1 MTTRFKWLPDVGNSL
16 RDDGAAGVHVPE
28 GDWISG
34 VPGGA
39 LIPSAWW
46 DGSVRAGLPAPAAPW
61 QIRPIPAGLWLF
73 RGRPS
78 VREAEVVV
86 RIPADPARLGL
97 VVGAAEPNPGIFDA
111 ISHVLAGLP
120 GDGPR
125 AVRIFLPF
133 VTPEAGRSLARDHRL
148 DLVAA
153 PAGLRFRGG
162 IAGVC
167 AAGAAGPEGFW
178 QWYRTRS
185 GDLPQPCGAIYPQ
198 PGWEAGLVGH
208 SAFGMRSAAVAGR
221 IPAGFALRP
230 LGPIDSGFARFAAE
244 VPADSE
250 RLRVVVQGNGFDP
263 LLMAAC
269 RELLD
274 ALPLA
279 ATRHVQLVW
288 PYAGARESSVPLRE
302 LAALLDAPVV
312 APAAGITLHPNGHDL
327 MAAHEGARWGTGS
340 GSHPIGTRCRT
351 VRCPRHRAGDRSSV
365 SGSPPC
371 PREFRPHRPPP
382 VSTCAA
388 RGAPAWKRWQA
399 PSRPNAEVSRCW
411 PMATP
416 CTAVIVTG
424 CSPRWTGSAINCSG
438 GQGGDAL
445 GRRGESHCLAQVL
458 ADRLNVRLLAATTE
472 SIVQALGARTA
483 GYGPLRWFGGVI
495 CPGRAHSPAVSPRRE
510 RSVREPYGREHRADG
525 VTASYAEPPLWL
537 VTATTNGTIRS
548 LSIRGQ
554 RPEPS
559 YSLDRTRRARVCPI
573 GEPAERAPRIPL

>member
-1 MTTRFKWLPDVGNSL
+1 M
-16 RDDGAAGVHVPE
+16 
-28 GDWISG
+28 
-34 VPGGA
+34 
-39 LIPSAWW
+39 
-46 DGSVRAGLPAPAAPW
+46 
-61 QIRPIPAGLWLF
+61 
-73 RGRPS
+73 
-78 VREAEVVV
+78 REAEVVV

-327 MAAHEGARWGTGS
+327 MAAHEGGALGHWVRFTSDRDPLPHGPLSPSPGWG
-340 GSHPIGTRCRT
+340 PQLRQRI
-351 VRCPRHRAGDRSSV
+351 
-365 SGSPPC
+365 
-371 PREFRPHRPPP
+371 
-382 VSTCAA
+382 AA
-388 RGAPAWKRWQA
+388 LPQGVQAAQA
-399 PSRPNAEVSRCW
+399 PSGVHLRGSWSSGLEALAGALPPERGG
-411 PMATP
+411 
-416 CTAVIVTG
+416 VTLL
-424 CSPRWTGSAINCSG
+424 AD
-438 GQGGDAL
+438 GDAL
-445 GRRGESHCLAQVL
+445 HSGDRDRVFTTLDGFGHQLLRGVRVVMRSADVGESHCLAQVL

-472 SIVQALGARTA
+472 SIVQALGGQDGRVRPAALVWRRYMPRARSLT
-483 GYGPLRWFGGVI
+483 R
-495 CPGRAHSPAVSPRRE
+495 
-510 RSVREPYGREHRADG
+510 G
-525 VTASYAEPPLWL
+525 VTAA
-537 VTATTNGTIRS
+537 
-548 LSIRGQ
+548 
-554 RPEPS
+554 
-559 YSLDRTRRARVCPI
+559 
-573 GEPAERAPRIPL
+573 